1 MKNRFL
7 FYKTIT
13 SLKLFYY
20 TRVFLFVLF
29 ISNTNIIA
37 QTHDVKGQMWGSLL
51 RGDDPPIGRSNY
63 EQSWGYIPTVS
74 YKKDLTNN
82 DFIDLEWAHKFGKIY
97 AGDYSIGNLDSP
109 YRLWFRYSSDRIEAR
124 LGLQKISFGP
134 AVILRSLSWFD
145 TIDIKDPTGQTDAVE
160 AFRLRIFPSNSIGLW
175 LWSINNAQDT
185 LSFGGRT
192 ELSINAGELG
202 FTYHRDQSALP
213 QNIGQ
218 SPIYISSAHQRIAF
232 DYRYDGYVGFWIE
245 TAGILSKSQNNVDP
259 NRFTLFTAGVD
270 YTIPIGPGVLV
281 MVENMNLREFSTV
294 TDSSKTHNYT
304 AFMASLP
311 VNMLVQLMF
320 ISQVDW
326 DNNSVYNFLRCGIT
340 YDRFSVNLI
349 LSSSPKRSDYDIA
362 EEYLPKTVSGFGIGA
377 QIMLV
382 YNH

>member
-20 TRVFLFVLF
+20 IRVFLFVLF

-37 QTHDVKGQMWGSLL
+37 QIHDVKGQMWGSLL

-82 DFIDLEWAHKFGKIY
+82 NFIDLEWAHKFGKIY

-218 SPIYISSAHQRIAF
+218 SPLYISSAHQRIAF

-362 EEYLPKTVSGFGIGA
+362 EEYLPKTASGFGIGA